1 MREMS
6 AKDDLLVGFELH
18 AEDNIRAALSAG
30 VDVHRPIDGKLPI
43 EILIEMYTRSPRF
56 AGCLRVL
63 LDAGASLNDPALE
76 AVLLDDAAQLR
87 AALDGDSEGLH
98 RRRSVR
104 SAYTSLEDASLLHVA
119 AEYNSLD
126 CARFLL
132 ASGVDAD
139 VRAGTDDEGL
149 GGQTP
154 LFHTVNSNQNL
165 SRPAMEL
172 LVEYGANLEIRLKG
186 LVWGGGFEWETV
198 VYDVSPISYAQCGL
212 YFQFHR
218 PEAQVYSNLRYLME
232 KRHGGVPKTRNVP
245 NKYLRDD
252 RVFPPRT

>member
-1 MREMS
+1 MP
-6 AKDDLLVGFELH
+6 GQ
-18 AEDNIRAALSAG
+18 
-30 VDVHRPIDGKLPI
+30 
-43 EILIEMYTRSPRF
+43 
-56 AGCLRVL
+56 
-63 LDAGASLNDPALE
+63 SLNDPALE

-172 LVEYGANLEIRLKG
+172 LVEYGG
-186 LVWGGGFEWETV
+186 Q
-198 VYDVSPISYAQCGL
+198 S
-212 YFQFHR
+212 
-218 PEAQVYSNLRYLME
+218 
-232 KRHGGVPKTRNVP
+232 
-245 NKYLRDD
+245 RDPTEGSCLG
-252 RVFPPRT
+252 RRF